1 MRTSRDTIDP
11 LEIESETE
19 HGSSTSTYVFD
30 ISNYLLDGEVCSG
43 LALGLAEVLD
53 CDPARMTP
61 ISSVVDCDALQMLFQ
76 PRRYGDLRDDV
87 SVSFPYDVYEVTVY
101 ASGRVVVQG

>member
-11 LEIESETE
+11 LEIESESE
-19 HGSSTSTYVFD
+19 HGDSTSTYVFD
-30 ISNYLLDGEVCSG
+30 ISSYLLDGEVCSG

-53 CDPARMTP
+53 RDPARMTP

-87 SVSFPYDVYEVTVY
+87 SVSFPYDVYEVSVY
-101 ASGRVVVQG
+101 ASGRVVVQR

>member
-11 LEIESETE
+11 LEIESELE
-19 HGSSTSTYVFD
+19 HGDSTSTYVFD

-76 PRRYGDLRDDV
+76 PRRYGDLRNDI

>member
-11 LEIESETE
+11 LEIETPAEN
-19 HGSSTSTYVFD
+19 GDSTSTYVFN
-30 ISNYLLDGEVCSG
+30 ISNYMLDGEVCSG
-43 LALGLAEVLD
+43 IALALSKVLD
-53 CDPARMTP
+53 RDPAQMTP
-61 ISSVVDCDALQMLFQ
+61 IGSVVDCDALHLLFQ

-101 ASGRVVVQG
+101 ADGRVVVQG

>member
-11 LEIESETE
+11 LEIESKSE
-19 HGSSTSTYVFD
+19 HGDSTSTYVFD